1 MKKIGIVTYWDTK
14 DNYGSILQNY
24 ALQTFLKT
32 RGFEPELIRI
42 KTNSK
47 KNIKDL
53 FIFLKKKEGLVK
65 ACV

>member
-47 KNIKDL
+47 KNIKQ
-53 FIFLKKKEGLVK
+53 
-65 ACV
+65 